1 MLFYVSN
8 KNYFI
13 EHVSVFIFAAP
24 PHDCSTLL
32 SRKNLTFIDEESGK
46 YFYADEPNG
55 IKKGVVAYDYTS
67 LFPTL
72 TSDVRFMNYHL
83 TWLPQWLLP
92 VVIAKKCGY
101 HR

>member
-1 MLFYVSN
+1 
-8 KNYFI
+8 
-13 EHVSVFIFAAP
+13 
-24 PHDCSTLL
+24 L

-83 TWLPQWLLP
+83 T
-92 VVIAKKCGY
+92 
-101 HR
+101 